1 DPRAELE
8 AAHRVLQPG
17 GHLLIEV
24 PDPESRFARLMGRY
38 WVPWL
43 QPQHQFVPVANLCT
57 ALEAQDFS
65 VVEVE
70 RGPAHQ
76 PVDLGGGTWMWAAR
90 LAPPPR
96 LPWRDAPTTAEGFRA
111 GGDPGG
117 PGPVRRGRHGRRSG
131 NTVHQDEGSGPVEH
145 LPGVGPDGVT
155 PVASVGVSELCGR
168 SMVVQRSNSP
178 TKPQIA
184 HRLRRASDASDAPDI
199 RHDRHARHARHDSD
213 ARYDRDERFHRRRGG
228 VGSAGR
234 EE

>member
-1 DPRAELE
+1 MGASIEESQRRGWIDHAYRGLFPDLADEDPRAELE

-43 QPQHQFVPVANLCT
+43 QPQHQQFVPVANLCT
-57 ALEAQDFS
+57 ALEAQGFS

-96 LPWRDAPTTAEGFRA
+96 LPWRDAPTTAEGFR
-111 GGDPGG
+111 
-117 PGPVRRGRHGRRSG
+117 RGAILAALAPFALAAMAADR
-131 NTVHQDEGSGPVEH
+131 V
-145 LPGVGPDGVT
+145 VT
-155 PVASVGVSELCGR
+155 PFIKTKGQAW
-168 SMVVQRSNSP
+168 SN
-178 TKPQIA
+178 TY
-184 HRLRRASDASDAPDI
+184 RVL
-199 RHDRHARHARHDSD
+199 ARK
-213 ARYDRDERFHRRRGG
+213 G
-228 VGSAGR
+228 
-234 EE
+234 